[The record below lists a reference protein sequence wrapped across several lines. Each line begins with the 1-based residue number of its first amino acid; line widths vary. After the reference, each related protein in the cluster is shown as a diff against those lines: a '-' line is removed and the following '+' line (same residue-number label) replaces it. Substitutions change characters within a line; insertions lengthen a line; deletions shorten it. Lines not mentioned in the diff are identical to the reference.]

1 MTLNQPIVLTK
12 QLNMSHFSLFTALVV
27 SLSCATSWGQK
38 TIQNPP
44 AGTAVP
50 GEVIVKLDKRFQ
62 PEAITDKGI
71 FYHGIP
77 ADLQLK
83 ETLSALSGIYLFNY
97 DDVAMNE
104 DMMLRTLN
112 GLPFVEAAQLNHYV
126 EERATPNDPQFGS
139 QWHHIDASDN
149 DIDSDLAW
157 DITTGGTTANG
168 DRIVVAV
175 LEGGGSNYNHVDL
188 IDNHWVNPAEVPGNG
203 IDDDGNGFV
212 DDYNGWNAGSNNDA
226 IAAGGHGTSVS
237 GMIGATGN
245 NGNGG
250 AGVNWDV
257 DIMQVDMGGGLTES
271 NVIAAYN
278 YPYTMRNL
286 YNTSG
291 GTQGAFVVATN
302 ASWGIDGANPAN
314 YPVWCAYYDDLGA
327 VGILNCGATA
337 NNNVNIDVVG
347 DMPTGCG
354 SDYMVA
360 VTATNDNDVRTFSGY
375 GATTIDLGAPGENVF
390 LPSGST
396 GYGGT
401 SGTSFA
407 SPCVAGGIALVY
419 SAPCADLAS
428 NALSSP
434 QATADAVRSYILNGV
449 DQVANLVGETVTG
462 GRLNVRNALD
472 LAIEN
477 CNPDL
482 GCTDPTACNYS
493 PEAITDN
500 GSCLQFDDCGVC
512 GGDNSSCTGCTDP
525 VACNYDAEA
534 TIEDGSCIDG
544 TGITVAVGGGSW
556 DGEIGWS
563 LDLNGEVLA
572 SGGAGT
578 VTACLPEGCFTLSM
592 TDSYGDGWNGAIYT
606 LSAADG
612 TVIATGDLDT
622 AQQGDGST
630 QGSDVVQIGVDSCG
644 LGCTDATACNYDPDA
659 TLDDGSCTFD
669 CNGCTDPSACNYDAT
684 ATQDDGSCTVND
696 DCGVCGG
703 DNSTCTGC
711 TDAAA
716 CNYDPSAL
724 FDDGSCLA
732 NDECG
737 VCGGDNSTCGGC
749 TDATACNYDP
759 AAIIDDGSCIFGGEG
774 LTVTILTDNYPGET
788 TWSLTDVS
796 GTVVASGGPYATQ
809 AVEEVTQVCVA
820 PGCYTFTI
828 NDSFG
833 DGICCAYGTGLYTVS
848 SQGTVLATGGEF
860 TNTESAEFC
869 LGSGFGCTDE
879 TACNY
884 DAEAT
889 TDDGSCDFASCLGCT
904 DAEACNYNPDATVD
918 DGSCVMPDPVDGCT
932 DTCDFP
938 VSVSEAALAQTAAG
952 TAVEF
957 GAFGTLSSLEVT
969 LDWSQAEGT
978 GAWPADLLV
987 EIGLPDGSCVA
998 LGGYDVT
1005 SATCTDLGNYAA
1017 VWPDTWAVN
1026 TAGTYTTSIDLSA
1039 AALSGTGLWSI
1050 TLINGWATGGSSNY
1064 DATFTMTG
1072 LCTSDDIDITGCTD
1086 ATACNYNP
1094 NATADDGS
1102 CEFDSCGGCT
1112 DASACNY
1119 DAAATT
1125 DDGSCEFDSCAGCTD
1140 ASACNYDAAATID
1153 DGSCL
1158 QLDAC
1163 GVCGGDDS
1171 SCSGCT
1177 NPDADN
1183 YDPSAIVDD
1192 GSCIVTPDCPE
1203 DLNNDGT
1210 ISVADVLAVLSE
1222 FGCTSSC
1229 TMDVNGDGN
1238 VNVADIL
1245 TLLAAFGLDC

>member
-1 MTLNQPIVLTK
+1 
-12 QLNMSHFSLFTALVV
+12 MSHFSLFTALVV

-83 ETLSALSGIYLFNY
+83 ETLSALSGIYLFSY

-759 AAIIDDGSCIFGGEG
+759 AAIIDDGSCIFGGAG
-774 LTVTILTDNYPGET
+774 VTVTILTDNYPGET

-860 TNTESAEFC
+860 TNTESTEFC

-957 GAFGTLSSLEVT
+957 GAFGSLSSLEVT

-998 LGGYDVT
+998 LGGYNVT

-1140 ASACNYDAAATID
+1140 ASACNYDPAATID